1 MTEIIIPRKYYD
13 GSYCPKCL
21 SINYDIYDIELDYS
35 RRQCIKCNC
44 EWEVYLKHGDCPI
57 KSNIYHYEVKIV
69 EKKMAELIIIV
80 SNIIRYLRC
89 RLK

>member
-1 MTEIIIPRKYYD
+1 MAEIIIPRKYYD

-69 EKKMAELIIIV
+69 EKEDG
-80 SNIIRYLRC
+80 
-89 RLK
+89 

>member
-44 EWEVYLKHGDCPI
+44 EWEVYIKHGD
-57 KSNIYHYEVKIV
+57 
-69 EKKMAELIIIV
+69 
-80 SNIIRYLRC
+80 
-89 RLK
+89 